1 MSLQVIPSH
10 PSIPPRLPSVIF
22 FAWTIQEPQTPPLAA
37 TITFLLCYGQ
47 CLFSVLRISPHS
59 SAWHKGFL
67 KSICLS
73 HFLSFFQSRSLS
85 HKFNQVLQCTALCVC
100 HPLPGKL
107 FLLLSPPHPTPVRV
121 CLTSLDHRPTPTLPS
136 LVLPADQR
144 GSLAP
149 SQ

>member
-37 TITFLLCYGQ
+37 TITFLLCYGP

-85 HKFNQVLQCTALCVC
+85 HKFNQVLQCTALCVLR
-100 HPLPGKL
+100 PLPGKL
-107 FLLLSPPHPTPVRV
+107 FLLLSPPHPGQ
-121 CLTSLDHRPTPTLPS
+121 SLPNIPGPQAHTHSPIPGIASRPAWFLSSKPIE
-136 LVLPADQR
+136 
-144 GSLAP
+144 
-149 SQ
+149 